1 MATKPGILTDWP
13 WTPLGRFK
21 YVILA
26 PWAIHST
33 YSFIVKG
40 KSERS
45 LSLFLIFPFL
55 LWRMLHNQIW
65 ISLSRY
71 WTARGKSSI
80 VDKSIEFEQVDRESN
95 WDDQIL
101 FNGAL
106 FYLASKTLTQAENLP
121 LWRTDG
127 VIMTILLHSGPV
139 EFLYY
144 WLHRAL
150 HHHYLYSRYHSHH
163 HSSIATEPITSVIHP
178 FAKHVAYFALFSIP
192 MLTAI
197 LTDTASIA
205 SIAGYLTYI
214 DFMNNMGHC
223 NHELI
228 PKWLFFIFPPLKY
241 LMYTP
246 SFHSLHH
253 TQFRTNYSLF
263 MPLYDYIYST
273 MDKSIDELYEISLK
287 REAELPDVV
296 HLTHLATPESIYHL
310 RLGFASLASKPYTSK
325 WYFSLIWPVTL
336 WSMMLNWLYGRTF
349 IVERYRFNKLRLQSW
364 VIPKYR
370 IQYFLQYQNETINS
384 LIEEAILEAEE
395 RGTKVLS
402 LGLLNQGEELNR
414 YGELYVERYPKLNVK
429 VVDGSSLAVAV
440 LLNSIPR
447 GTTQVVLRGK
457 LTKVAYALAFT
468 LCQRGVKVLTILE
481 DEFLKLHKSF
491 NTKSK
496 SNLIF
501 SVSYSQKIWLVGDG
515 LDEEEQLKAP
525 KETLFIPFSQFSPK
539 KLRKDCYYHS
549 PPAMV
554 TPRSLENMHSCENWL
569 PRRVMSAWRIA
580 GIVHAL
586 EGWNE
591 HECGYTMSNVEK
603 VWQASLQHGFQPLL
617 PPTE

>member
-21 YVILA
+21 VYVILA

-33 YSFIVKG
+33 YSFIIKD

-71 WTARGKSSI
+71 WTAKGKNSI
-80 VDKSIEFEQVDRESN
+80 IDKSIEFEQVDRESN

-178 FAKHVAYFALFSIP
+178 FAEHIAYSALFSIP

-197 LTDTASIA
+197 LTDSASIA

-228 PKWLFFIFPPLKY
+228 PKWLFSIFPPLKY

-246 SFHSLHH
+246 S
-253 TQFRTNYSLF
+253 
-263 MPLYDYIYST
+263 
-273 MDKSIDELYEISLK
+273 
-287 REAELPDVV
+287 
-296 HLTHLATPESIYHL
+296 
-310 RLGFASLASKPYTSK
+310 
-325 WYFSLIWPVTL
+325 
-336 WSMMLNWLYGRTF
+336 
-349 IVERYRFNKLRLQSW
+349 
-364 VIPKYR
+364 
-370 IQYFLQYQNETINS
+370 
-384 LIEEAILEAEE
+384 
-395 RGTKVLS
+395 
-402 LGLLNQGEELNR
+402 
-414 YGELYVERYPKLNVK
+414 
-429 VVDGSSLAVAV
+429 
-440 LLNSIPR
+440 
-447 GTTQVVLRGK
+447 
-457 LTKVAYALAFT
+457 
-468 LCQRGVKVLTILE
+468 
-481 DEFLKLHKSF
+481 
-491 NTKSK
+491 
-496 SNLIF
+496 
-501 SVSYSQKIWLVGDG
+501 
-515 LDEEEQLKAP
+515 
-525 KETLFIPFSQFSPK
+525 
-539 KLRKDCYYHS
+539 
-549 PPAMV
+549 
-554 TPRSLENMHSCENWL
+554 
-569 PRRVMSAWRIA
+569 
-580 GIVHAL
+580 
-586 EGWNE
+586 
-591 HECGYTMSNVEK
+591 
-603 VWQASLQHGFQPLL
+603 
-617 PPTE
+617 